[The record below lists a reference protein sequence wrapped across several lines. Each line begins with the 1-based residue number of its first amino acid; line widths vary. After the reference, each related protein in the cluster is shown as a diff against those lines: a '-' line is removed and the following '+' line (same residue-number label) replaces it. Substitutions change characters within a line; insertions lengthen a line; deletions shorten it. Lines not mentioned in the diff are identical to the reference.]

1 MESHTGSVIRSAMF
15 PYRVDRPL
23 FRKWCMVNP
32 ATLRLSGAIGLGLL
46 LFLLADPGGTE
57 AGAQRAQSKTMSI
70 PDVVATVRPSVV
82 TVLRSGLPSNPYQS
96 PTPAGSGSGIVIDRQ
111 GHILTNNHLVQGAKS
126 VLVGLATGRLTPGR
140 VVARDFLLDLAL
152 VKITAKD
159 LVPAKIGRSSNLQI
173 GESVVAI
180 GNPFA
185 LKGGATVTVGVVS
198 ALDRAILAPNGETLY
213 DLIQTDAAI
222 NPGNSGGPLV
232 DLSGRVV
239 GINVAVAPSAQAIS
253 YAISFD
259 AAYPNIQ
266 SMLVRGDVLRP
277 DLGMIPVTVTPSIVA
292 SFRLDVERGVLA
304 AQIDPSKQAALSGLK
319 HGDVITAID
328 NRPIHNLG
336 DFWHNLL
343 RPDDQRPAQLTIYGE
358 DGETVVSLP
367 RVALSQASR

>member
-1 MESHTGSVIRSAMF
+1 
-15 PYRVDRPL
+15 
-23 FRKWCMVNP
+23 MVNA
-32 ATLRLSGAIGLGLL
+32 ATWRLSGAIGLGLL

-57 AGAQRAQSKTMSI
+57 AGAQKAQSKTMSI
-70 PDVVATVRPSVV
+70 PDVVAAVRPSVV

-198 ALDRAILAPNGETLY
+198 ALGRAILAPNGETLY

-367 RVALSQASR
+367 RAALSQASR

>member
-1 MESHTGSVIRSAMF
+1 
-15 PYRVDRPL
+15 
-23 FRKWCMVNP
+23 MVNP

-57 AGAQRAQSKTMSI
+57 AGAQRGQSKTMSI
-70 PDVVATVRPSVV
+70 PDVVAAVRPSVV
-82 TVLRSGLPSNPYQS
+82 TVLRSGLPANPYQS

-126 VLVGLATGRLTPGR
+126 VLVGLATGRLKAGR
-140 VVARDFLLDLAL
+140 VVARDCLLDLAL